1 MPRSTFLLRKKLFHN
16 LWKVQTNTIKKS
28 ENTMRFSK
36 RNNETI
42 ENSKNNLKFNG
53 SKE

>member
-1 MPRSTFLLRKKLFHN
+1 MPGVIFLLRKNPFHN

-36 RNNETI
+36 RNSVTT
-42 ENSKNNLKFNG
+42 ENNKNNLKFNG
-53 SKE
+53 SK